1 LAKAG
6 DPAFLPQTA
15 ATIMQI
21 LMAAT
26 VDGKI
31 GAGRHELSREGIA
44 CRNSNPRPALF
55 KPASNVEK
63 E

>member
-6 DPAFLPQTA
+6 GPAFPPQAA

-21 LMAAT
+21 LMAAA

-31 GAGRHELSREGIA
+31 GARRHEPSRERAA
-44 CRNSNPRPALF
+44 CRNSYPRPALF
-55 KPASNVEK
+55 KPASNVE
-63 E
+63 EE